1 MTQRALLLLLGS
13 IALCSSCA
21 KPAPMIMTVPV
32 VECPAPVRPT
42 LPDVDPALP
51 LDHAA
56 NVEVLMIRDDAYRAY
71 AQGLEAAVQC
81 YRSQVEASHD
91 H

>member
-13 IALCSSCA
+13 IALCSACA

-32 VECPAPVRPT
+32 VECPAPIRPT

-51 LDHAA
+51 LDHAV
-56 NVEVLMIRDDAYRAY
+56 NVEVLMIRDDALRAY
-71 AQGLEAAVQC
+71 VHGMESTIEC
-81 YRSQVEASHD
+81 YKNQVEGH
-91 H
+91 HE

>member
-1 MTQRALLLLLGS
+1 V
-13 IALCSSCA
+13 I
-21 KPAPMIMTVPV
+21 ITVPV

-56 NVEVLMIRDDAYRAY
+56 NVEVLMIRDDALRAY
-71 AQGLEAAVQC
+71 VHGMESTIGC
-81 YRSQVEASHD
+81 YKNQVEGH
-91 H
+91 HHE

>member
-13 IALCSSCA
+13 IALCSACA

-56 NVEVLMIRDDAYRAY
+56 NVEVLMIRDDALRAY
-71 AQGLEAAVQC
+71 VHGMESTIGC
-81 YRSQVEASHD
+81 YKNQVEGH
-91 H
+91 HE